1 MTSEENIFFLID
13 DSENKNK
20 NEHEHE
26 DEDEDIFNQDNL
38 DFEIDIEEEFLDD
51 DSENKRLSHMINYS
65 MNYTVKELL
74 TICDYYGITKKQKL
88 SKTNKEQI
96 IQTLVSFEINPINE
110 DIVCKRRNVW
120 FYMNE
125 LKNDK
130 FMKKYIILWN

>member
-13 DSENKNK
+13 DSENKNE
-20 NEHEHE
+20 NEE
-26 DEDEDIFNQDNL
+26 IFNPDNL
-38 DFEIDIEEEFLDD
+38 IFDMDTEEDFLDD
-51 DSENKRLSHMINYS
+51 DSENQRLLHIINYN

-74 TICDYYGITKKQKL
+74 TICDYYEITKKEKL

-96 IQTLVSFEINPINE
+96 IHALVSFEINPINE
-110 DIVCKRRNVW
+110 SIVCKRRNMW

-125 LKNDK
+125 LKTDK

>member
-13 DSENKNK
+13 DSENKNE
-20 NEHEHE
+20 NEE
-26 DEDEDIFNQDNL
+26 IFNPDNL
-38 DFEIDIEEEFLDD
+38 DFEMDTEEEFLDD
-51 DSENKRLSHMINYS
+51 DSENERLLHIINYN
-65 MNYTVKELL
+65 MNYTIKELL

-88 SKTNKEQI
+88 SKSNKEEI
-96 IQTLVSFEINPINE
+96 IHALVSFEINPTNE
-110 DIVCKRRNVW
+110 AIVCKRQNMW